1 MNERE
6 IEKLRKRFI
15 FIAMLSFLIVTIVI
29 GGAAYFVTSFTSRD
43 LIGDTLDRI
52 TAAEGKEVDLHS
64 EKYSASEPRLTDV
77 FRRTSGFRFYF
88 VAVFNSAGKM
98 TVFRT
103 SMPVEDKSLY
113 VGYAKKLRESGGKV
127 RLRRYGKYYFQVK
140 QRSGGD
146 QVVAV
151 LDCGQEVD
159 MLSRLLYIILMVSA
173 AGLLGTFFIVRVLSK
188 RAVKPEIEINR
199 RQKQFI
205 TNASH
210 ELKTP
215 LAVIRANTELEQMM
229 NGENEW
235 NQSTIEQVDRMN
247 GLIQNLVMIT
257 RAQEQENRGEAE
269 PVDAAKAV
277 RESVEPYR
285 SLALQ
290 QKKDLRE
297 DIPASLT
304 ITADGSRIRQLTTI
318 LVDNALKYCDD
329 GGAIFVRLS
338 STKKDR
344 SISLTVSNS
353 FAAGE
358 TVDYTRFF
366 DRFYRADSSHSID
379 HGGYGIGLS
388 IAESICSL
396 YHGSIRADWK
406 DGMISFRCVLYL

>member
-15 FIAMLSFLIVTIVI
+15 MIAMLSFLIVTMVI
-29 GGAAYFVTSFTSRD
+29 GGAAYFVTYFTSRN
-43 LIGDTLDRI
+43 LIRDTLDKI
-52 TAAEGKEVDLHS
+52 TAAEGNEVSLRSGDD
-64 EKYSASEPRLTDV
+64 SAREPRLTDV

-88 VAVFNSAGKM
+88 VAVFNSEGKI
-98 TVFRT
+98 TSFRT
-103 SMPVEDKSLY
+103 SMPVEDKALY
-113 VGYAKKLRESGGKV
+113 TGYAKKLRKANGEIRFG
-127 RLRRYGKYYFQVK
+127 RYGKYYFQVK
-140 QRSGGD
+140 KRSGGL
-146 QVVAV
+146 VVAV

-173 AGLLGTFFIVRVLSK
+173 AGLLGTFFIVRALSK
-188 RAVKPEIEINR
+188 RAVQPEIEINR

-205 TNASH
+205 TDASH

-257 RAQEQENRGEAE
+257 RAQEQENSGEAE
-269 PVDAAKAV
+269 PVDAAQAV

-290 QKKDLRE
+290 QQKELRE
-297 DIPASLT
+297 EIPDSLAV
-304 ITADGSRIRQLTTI
+304 TADGSRIRQLTTI

-329 GGAIFVRLS
+329 GGSIFVRLAG
-338 STKKDR
+338 TKKDR
-344 SISLTVSNS
+344 GIVLTVSNS

-358 TVDYTRFF
+358 TVDYARFF

-388 IAESICSL
+388 IAESICSR